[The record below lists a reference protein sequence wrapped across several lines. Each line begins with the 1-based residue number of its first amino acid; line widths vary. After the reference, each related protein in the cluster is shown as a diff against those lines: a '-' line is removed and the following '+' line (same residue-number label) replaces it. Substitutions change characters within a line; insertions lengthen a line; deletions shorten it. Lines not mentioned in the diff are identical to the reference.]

1 MATAPSDVI
10 PDPPSEVVE
19 RLGGAL
25 AEVGIPLQPA
35 RVFAALL
42 ATEDGR
48 RTSAQLVELLDIS
61 PAAVSGAVRYLS
73 QVRMIR
79 RERERGSRRDVYVAL
94 DDAWHDLMMQTEQLY
109 APILAALVVAR
120 DSVGPGSRAG
130 ERMQLSAE
138 FLEFIQQ
145 EMDGVARRWDDYK
158 AARAVG

>member
-1 MATAPSDVI
+1 MAPAPSDVI
-10 PDPPSEVVE
+10 PDPPADVVE

-94 DDAWHDLMMQTEQLY
+94 DDAWHDMMMQTEQLY

-120 DSVGPGSRAG
+120 DSVGARSRAG

-138 FLEFIQQ
+138 FLEFIQR
-145 EMDGVARRWDDYK
+145 EMDAVARRWEDYK